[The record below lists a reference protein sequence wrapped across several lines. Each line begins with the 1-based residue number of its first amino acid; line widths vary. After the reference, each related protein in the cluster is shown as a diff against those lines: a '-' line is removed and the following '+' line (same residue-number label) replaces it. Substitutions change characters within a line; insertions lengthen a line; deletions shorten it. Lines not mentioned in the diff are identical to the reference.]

1 MSAGKDIL
9 ETELASS
16 SHNQF
21 FRIPVLVFGAVF
33 PKEKSWQL
41 STLINTKILNFSSR
55 KNKHCHQNSYKYSGL
70 FCCCSMFV
78 LLAFLK
84 KRISS
89 KTHVWKSV
97 LTRLTKIRMN
107 RTRINTISFWFSSV
121 IIFSSPFNC
130 EWSWRKF
137 VSLTNDTVFFHVGS
151 LRLKH
156 TNEAFRAELLLPTL
170 SRKHRYTIHG
180 NKGEEAALGMNP

>member
-1 MSAGKDIL
+1 MFLNELPLNQGVSADKDIF
-9 ETELASS
+9 ETELAKS

-21 FRIPVLVFGAVF
+21 FRLPVLVFGAVF
-33 PKEKSWQL
+33 PMEESWQL
-41 STLINTKILNFSSR
+41 STIIKTKILNFSSR
-55 KNKHCHQNSYKYSGL
+55 KNKQCNKNSYKYSGL

-97 LTRLTKIRMN
+97 LTRRTKIRMN

-121 IIFSSPFNC
+121 IIFSFPFNC

-137 VSLTNDTVFFHVGS
+137 VSLTNDTVLFHVGL

-156 TNEAFRAELLLPTL
+156 TNEAFRAELPFPT
-170 SRKHRYTIHG
+170 
-180 NKGEEAALGMNP
+180 